1 MSAEIVSIVDSTNS
15 VIGAMPR
22 NEMRGQSVIYQVTY
36 ILVFNTGGDLLVQR
50 RTDIKDVYP
59 GLLDFAAGGVVLAEE
74 SYEESAAREL
84 EEELGIS
91 VPLTRHFD
99 IWFED
104 TTCSPANRNWGRVF
118 SCVHDGPF
126 SLQPSEVV
134 SVEIL
139 PADKA
144 LAIDPGQVTPD
155 SRQVLIAWLG
165 SDQNKCE

>member
-1 MSAEIVSIVDSTNS
+1 MATEIVSIVDSTNT

-22 NEMRGQSVIYQVTY
+22 NQMRGQSVIYQVTY
-36 ILVFNTGGDLLVQR
+36 ILVFNSGGDLLVQR
-50 RTDIKDVYP
+50 RTDTKDVYP
-59 GLLDFAAGGVVLAEE
+59 GLLDLAAGGVVLAEE

-104 TTCSPANRNWGRVF
+104 STCSPANRNWGRVF

-126 SLQPSEVV
+126 SLQASEVV
-134 SVEIL
+134 SVEFM
-139 PADKA
+139 PVDDA
-144 LAIDPGQVTPD
+144 LTIDPEEMTPD
-155 SRQVLIAWLG
+155 SRQVLVAYLL
-165 SDQNKCE
+165 